1 LLYIRA
7 IKTYKVDA
15 QKKAMLRGSFSHITM
30 VCEGVIMTWLEK
42 NAAGDFISSPS
53 KNMET
58 NTPTFE
64 VKISHR

>member
-1 LLYIRA
+1 MA
-7 IKTYKVDA
+7 
-15 QKKAMLRGSFSHITM
+15 
-30 VCEGVIMTWLEK
+30 WLEK

-53 KNMET
+53 KNMGT